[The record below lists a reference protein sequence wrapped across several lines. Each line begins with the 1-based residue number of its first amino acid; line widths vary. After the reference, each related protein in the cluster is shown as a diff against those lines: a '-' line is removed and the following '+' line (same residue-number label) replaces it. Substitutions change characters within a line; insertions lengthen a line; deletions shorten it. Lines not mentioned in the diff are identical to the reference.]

1 MDTVLVESLWWKIQ
15 VMYNGWTTTHP
26 STLSRTTVYPAV
38 VDTAVAV
45 LCGHTFANA
54 GLEKMSANSNTDNI
68 PTGEK
73 LLNLA

>member
-1 MDTVLVESLWWKIQ
+1 
-15 VMYNGWTTTHP
+15 
-26 STLSRTTVYPAV
+26 VYPAV